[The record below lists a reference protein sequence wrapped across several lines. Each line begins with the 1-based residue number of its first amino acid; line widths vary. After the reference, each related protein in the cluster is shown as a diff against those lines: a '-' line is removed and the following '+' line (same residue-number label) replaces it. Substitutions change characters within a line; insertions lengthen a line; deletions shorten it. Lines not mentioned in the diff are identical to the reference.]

1 MLGSAKWSFAWWLVV
16 ALAAGVA
23 VHATVPAIARPTPG
37 YGDSIDNYCISQ
49 GRLRVAAHQSHCAMC
64 HQTGTFDDRPDH
76 RVEPNWT
83 EFERGKAM
91 GDFSYFC
98 PSQASAVPPPNNTS
112 PSTGPP
118 AAGAASSPSASASP
132 AQAPPAMAPGP
143 SMGMGM
149 EREGGAGHRSR
160 GPGMSMGS
168 PNATGSVAQ
177 PSPPMNMGSPPPS
190 ASPPMTGSNAQAAT
204 PPDRTPMAPAEVEQR
219 LTRLRD
225 EIRIGDSQRVEW
237 DALAEAVRAATARHR
252 EFAETA
258 SPPPSI
264 SADAVALLQLQQ
276 RRMSA
281 RIAAIRSVSTAFTR
295 LLAVLDES
303 QRKIANERFSSVLEA
318 M

>member
-1 MLGSAKWSFAWWLVV
+1 MLGSAKWSFAWWLAI

-23 VHATVPAIARPTPG
+23 VQATVPAIARPTPG
-37 YGDSIDNYCISQ
+37 YGDLIDSYCISQ

-91 GDFSYFC
+91 LDFGYFC
-98 PSQASAVPPPNNTS
+98 PSQASAVPPPNPS
-112 PSTGPP
+112 PSTAPP
-118 AAGAASSPSASASP
+118 AAGAPSSPYASAPS
-132 AQAPPAMAPGP
+132 AQAPLATVP
-143 SMGMGM
+143 SQSMGM
-149 EREGGAGHRSR
+149 EREGGAGHRAQGS
-160 GPGMSMGS
+160 GMSMGP
-168 PNATGSVAQ
+168 PNTMGTMAP
-177 PSPPMNMGSPPPS
+177 PSLPMNMGSPAPS
-190 ASPPMTGSNAQAAT
+190 AAPSTIGSSAQAAA
-204 PPDRTPMAPAEVEQR
+204 PPDRPPMVPAEVEQR

-225 EIRIGDSQRVEW
+225 ELRIGDSQQADWNV
-237 DALAEAVRAATARHR
+237 LAEAVRAAAARHR

-281 RIAAIRSVSTAFTR
+281 RIAAIRWVSTAFTR
-295 LLAVLDES
+295 LLAGLDEN
-303 QRKIANERFSSVLEA
+303 QRKIANERFSKVLEA

>member
-1 MLGSAKWSFAWWLVV
+1 MLGSAKWSFAWWLAI

-23 VHATVPAIARPTPG
+23 VQATVPAIARPTPG
-37 YGDSIDNYCISQ
+37 YGDLIDSYCISQ

-91 GDFSYFC
+91 VDFSYFC
-98 PSQASAVPPPNNTS
+98 PSQASAVPPPS
-112 PSTGPP
+112 PSSSTAPP
-118 AAGAASSPSASASP
+118 AAGAASSPYASAPP
-132 AQAPPAMAPGP
+132 AQAPPATVP
-143 SMGMGM
+143 SQSTAMGM
-149 EREGGAGHRSR
+149 EREGGAGHRAR
-160 GPGMSMGS
+160 GPGMSMGP
-168 PNATGSVAQ
+168 PNTMGSMAP
-177 PSPPMNMGSPPPS
+177 PSLTMGSPAPS
-190 ASPPMTGSNAQAAT
+190 APPPTIGSGAQAAA
-204 PPDRTPMAPAEVEQR
+204 PPDRPPMAPAEVEQR

-225 EIRIGDSQRVEW
+225 ELRIGDSRQADWNV
-237 DALAEAVRAATARHR
+237 LAEAVRAAAARHR

-258 SPPPSI
+258 PPPPSI
-264 SADAVALLQLQQ
+264 PADAVALLQLQQ
-276 RRMSA
+276 RRLSA